1 MITVIAILTIG
12 IVINLILSF
21 IILGRGGNQAKK
33 IENIDKNILRLES
46 NVRDEIAKNREE
58 SNNNARQLREEI
70 ANSSKTFGDSI
81 SKHITEIA
89 NLQKN
94 QLDIFSNQLSKLTEL
109 NEQKLEQIREAI
121 VNNLK
126 ASNDSVVSRIVEV
139 VNLQKNQFDT
149 FSKQLITLTQMN
161 EQKLEAMRSTVEQ
174 RLKSIQDDN
183 ALKLE
188 QMRVTVDEKLH
199 TTLEKRLGDSFKLV
213 SDRLELVRQGLGE
226 MQALA
231 NGVGDLKKVLT
242 NVKTRGTWGEIQL
255 GNLLEQILTPEQYST
270 NVVTKIGS
278 RENVEFALRL
288 PGKDDKVVWL
298 PIDAKFPKENYE
310 RLLEAQE
317 QANPILVEKSGKDL
331 EDTVKLMA
339 KSVRDKY
346 LDPPNTTDFGILF
359 LATEGLYAEII
370 RRPGLCDYIQREYRV
385 VVAGPTT
392 IAALLNSLQMGF
404 RSLTIEKRASEVWN
418 LLGAVKNE
426 FGKFGDLLD
435 KTHKQLQT
443 VSTTI
448 EGAAKKSRTIEK
460 KLKDVQVLPAAE
472 SKKLL
477 AQLEEA
483 DTSEVDEQDWLDE
496 AKES

>member
-1 MITVIAILTIG
+1 MFVFMGVLLLVTCVSLALTFLLLRSNSIR
-12 IVINLILSF
+12 NKQLD
-21 IILGRGGNQAKK
+21 N
-33 IENIDKNILRLES
+33 IEKNILRLEPNLRS
-46 NVRDEIAKNREE
+46 EIAQNREE
-58 SNNNARQLREEI
+58 GSNNARHLREEV
-70 ANSSKTFGDSI
+70 ANSLKILGDSI
-81 SKHITEIA
+81 SQHITEIA
-89 NLQKN
+89 GLQKN

-121 VNNLK
+121 VNNLN
-126 ASNDSVVSRIVEV
+126 ASNDSIVSKIVEI

-149 FSKQLITLTQMN
+149 FSKQLISLTQMN
-161 EQKLEAMRSTVEQ
+161 EQKLESMRSTVEQ
-174 RLKSIQDDN
+174 RLKSMQDDN

-226 MQALA
+226 MQVLA

-242 NVKTRGTWGEIQL
+242 NIKTRGTWGEIQL
-255 GNLLEQILTPEQYST
+255 GNLLEQILSPEQYST

-317 QANPILVEKSGKDL
+317 QANSIMVEKFGKDL

-339 KSVRDKY
+339 KNVRDKY
-346 LDPPNTTDFGILF
+346 VDPPNTTDFGILF

-370 RRPGLCDYIQREYRV
+370 RRPGLCDIIQREYRI

-404 RSLTIEKRASEVWN
+404 RSLAIEKRASEVWS
-418 LLGAVKNE
+418 LLGIVKNE

-472 SKKLL
+472 SSDFLTQL
-477 AQLEEA
+477 ADAEDDITDNQEWLEE
-483 DTSEVDEQDWLDE
+483 
-496 AKES
+496 K